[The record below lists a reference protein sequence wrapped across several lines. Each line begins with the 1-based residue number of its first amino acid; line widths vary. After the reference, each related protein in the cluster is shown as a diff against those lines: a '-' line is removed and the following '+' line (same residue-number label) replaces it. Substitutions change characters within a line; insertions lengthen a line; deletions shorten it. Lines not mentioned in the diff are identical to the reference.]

1 MNVRWAQ
8 SVPAFVSLPYK
19 DQLALLEDTWRELF
33 VLSAAQF
40 SLPVEAAA
48 AAALQGREETDVA
61 AMTELK
67 AFQETIAKFAELR
80 VDATE
85 FACLRAVVLLK
96 TSLEAKSDSDTA
108 SSNSSSSSSSSSSP
122 RELRDQAAVNALQ
135 DQAQLTLSQY
145 VARAYPA
152 QPQRFGKLLLLL
164 PSLRAVSGRTVHSV
178 FFRCI
183 GAIPLE
189 KIICDMFK
197 ARGV

>member
-1 MNVRWAQ
+1 M
-8 SVPAFVSLPYK
+8 PAFVSLPYR

-40 SLPVEAAA
+40 ALPVEL
-48 AAALQGREETDVA
+48 ALSSSSSLDVNVL
-61 AMTELK
+61 TELK
-67 AFQETIAKFAELR
+67 TFQETISKFSSLR

-85 FACLRAVVLLK
+85 FACLRAIVLLK
-96 TSLEAKSDSDTA
+96 TSI
-108 SSNSSSSSSSSSSP
+108 SS
-122 RELRDQAAVNALQ
+122 ELRDQSAVTALQ

-145 VARAYPA
+145 IARAYPT

-164 PSLRAVSGRTVHSV
+164 PTLRAVSPATIHAA
-178 FFRCI
+178 FFKCI

-197 ARGV
+197 ARSP